1 MVLREMQN
9 CYSDYGNKLQ
19 VNHIAHYKLLIQF
32 SLLAGMTTLFIIFI
46 IFILLFH
53 MTVFMLIVNYNFL
66 HILH

>member
-46 IFILLFH
+46 LLFH
-53 MTVFMLIVNYNFL
+53 MAVFMLIVNYNFL